1 MKRIIAALL
10 IMAALAGH
18 ARISDRQIE
27 QIVSRLDVADTV
39 MHAPSHAQFWQ
50 LLQMSNKPYRKAVK
64 SLRGRGDRDIKH
76 RLIQTLAD
84 SHAYF
89 AQVPVR
95 DKTYEGCER
104 MIEASGLRQV
114 NPLATLT
121 ITDEADISIFGYP
134 NGYMFMTG
142 ALYDAVEG
150 DSLALQGLLAAEE
163 AHYALQHA
171 YVHAKAEKKRARK
184 HRFWKIFG
192 ATALAGAS
200 IIADEATDG
209 MFPAELG
216 LTAAVMIGIS
226 DTPQRHRLD
235 YTPDQIV
242 EADIIAYRYMQL
254 DGNGDTYIDALR
266 RVGHDLDATAG
277 CGKDYFTVADRIAIL
292 EYIAANPRP
301 RKIKANK
308 VRLKPIPTHTDIF
321 APSNYR

>member
-1 MKRIIAALL
+1 MSAITAA
-10 IMAALAGH
+10 
-18 ARISDRQIE
+18 ARISEKQIIE
-27 QIVSRLDVADTV
+27 TVRRLDVADTV
-39 MHAPSHAQFWQ
+39 MHAPSRAQFWQ
-50 LLQMSNKPYRKAVK
+50 LLQMSSKPYRDAVK
-64 SLRGRGDRDIKH
+64 SLRGGGDRDIKH
-76 RLIQTLAD
+76 KLIQTLAD
-84 SHAYF
+84 SEAYF
-89 AQVPVR
+89 ANVPVR
-95 DKTYEGCER
+95 SNSYTLCER
-104 MIEASGLRQV
+104 MIDSSGIRTS

-121 ITDEADISIFGYP
+121 ITDEKDISAFGYP
-134 NGYMFMTG
+134 NGYLFMTG
-142 ALYDAVEG
+142 ALFDAVEG

-171 YVHAKAEKKRARK
+171 YVHAKAEKKLARK

-216 LTAAVMIGIS
+216 ITAAVMIGAS

-235 YTPDQIV
+235 YTPDQII

-254 DGNGDTYIDALR
+254 DGNGSTYIDVLR

-277 CGKDYFTVADRIAIL
+277 YGKDYLTVADRIAIL
-292 EYIAANPRP
+292 EHIAANPRP
-301 RKIKANK
+301 KKIRANK

>member
-134 NGYMFMTG
+134 NGYLFMTG
-142 ALYDAVEG
+142 ALYDALEG
-150 DSLALQGLLAAEE
+150 DSLALQSLLAAEE

-171 YVHAKAEKKRARK
+171 YAHAKAEKSRAKR
-184 HRFWKIFG
+184 HRFFKILG
-192 ATALAGAS
+192 ATALAAS
-200 IIADEATDG
+200 SIVADQATDG
-209 MFPAELG
+209 AFPAELG
-216 LTAAVMIGIS
+216 ITAAVMIGVS
-226 DTPQRHRLD
+226 DTPQRHRLE
-235 YTPDQIV
+235 YTPEQIV
-242 EADIIAYRYMQL
+242 EADIVAYRFMQL
-254 DGNGDTYIDALR
+254 DGNGRAYIDALR
-266 RVGHDLDATAG
+266 RVGHDLDVTAG
-277 CGKDYFTVADRIAIL
+277 YGKDYLTVTNRIAIL
-292 EYIAANPRP
+292 EYLDSGRRP

-308 VRLKPIPTHTDIF
+308 AGLRPVPAHTDIF